1 MSSILD
7 TSFLIALNNAKDENH
22 ESAQSLK
29 VRLKEKEFG
38 QCYISDYIFDEFV
51 TFLRAKSFPENSIKE
66 IGDALLA
73 DQSIKLLKIDID
85 TFLKSWEFFKKSSEL
100 SFTDCSTITL
110 AKEFGIRNV
119 ASFDSGFDRFP
130 HLKRI

>member
-1 MSSILD
+1 MSLILD

-22 ESAQSLK
+22 KSAQSLK
-29 VRLKEKEFG
+29 IKLKEKEFG

-66 IGDALLA
+66 LGDALLA
-73 DQSIKLLKIDID
+73 DQSIKLLKIDVDI
-85 TFLKSWEFFKKSSEL
+85 FLKSWEFFKRSNEL

-110 AKEFGIRNV
+110 AKDFGIRNV

-130 HLKRI
+130 HIKRI